1 MIKFNIPYV
10 AISLMAERAGIRI
23 EVQAPMNDFLAKCA
37 EHREKL
43 GEQNCEAMLA
53 ELAQEGYI
61 TKKGSRIILSSDM
74 EDVVKALCAPRASI
88 RVRFRQT
95 AGSELFH
102 YTPIRDSWM
111 KVTERQGILYC
122 ECPVPEK
129 IVEMEILTRLSS
141 AAESGENL
149 LEIQTCTR
157 SKIHATV
164 VSCGEE
170 KYQVLTYLLGEEER
184 FDRFEFSKTQQ
195 SLKEIYELAMGCAAG
210 KEPDD
215 YRKINWLHV
224 GRGALIA
231 AAVYICMAVFNT
243 VLRNLLM

>member
-129 IVEMEILTRLSS
+129 IVELEILTRLSS

-149 LEIQTCTR
+149 VEIQSCTR

-195 SLKEIYELAMGCAAG
+195 SLKEIYELAMGRTAG

-231 AAVYICMAVFNT
+231 ATVYICMAVFNT

>member
-10 AISLMAERAGIRI
+10 AISLMAERAGIKI
-23 EVQAPMNDFLAKCA
+23 EVQSPMNDFLAKCA
-37 EHREKL
+37 EHRKKL
-43 GEQNCEAMLA
+43 GAENCEAMLA
-53 ELAQEGYI
+53 ELAQEGYLTI
-61 TKKGSRIILSSDM
+61 KGRKISLSSDM
-74 EDVVKALCAPRASI
+74 EDVVKALCAPRACI
-88 RVRFRQT
+88 RIRFRQA

-102 YTPIRDSWM
+102 YTPIQDSWM

-129 IVEMEILTRLSS
+129 IVELEILTRLSS

-149 LEIQTCTR
+149 VEIQTCTR

-170 KYQVLTYLLGEEER
+170 NYQVLTYLLGEEER
-184 FDRFEFSKTQQ
+184 FDRHDFPKTQQ
-195 SLKEIYELAMGCAAG
+195 SLKEIYEISMGRATG

-215 YRKINWLHV
+215 YKKINWLHV

-231 AAVYICMAVFNT
+231 TAVYICMAVFNT

>member
-10 AISLMAERAGIRI
+10 AVSLMAERAGIKI
-23 EVQAPMNDFLAKCA
+23 EVQAPMNDFLAKCT
-37 EHREKL
+37 EHRKKL
-43 GEQNCEAMLA
+43 GEQNCEAMLE

-61 TKKGSRIILSSDM
+61 TKKGNRISLSSDM
-74 EDVVKALCAPRASI
+74 EDVMKALCTPRACI
-88 RVRFRQT
+88 RVRFRQE

-129 IVEMEILTRLSS
+129 IVELEILTRLSS

-149 LEIQTCTR
+149 VEIQTCTR

-170 KYQVLTYLLGEEER
+170 NYQVLTYLLGEEER

-195 SLKEIYELAMGCAAG
+195 SLKEIYELAMGRATG

-215 YRKINWLHV
+215 YKKVNWLHV

-231 AAVYICMAVFNT
+231 AAVYICMAIFNT